1 MSSLIQ
7 LIDFEEHFND
17 DVEAFLE
24 TSNVLER
31 RDKFH
36 VVSIIG
42 PQSSGKS
49 TLLNILFNLNFQTM
63 DAGSGRYQVTQG
75 VWMGY
80 DQESH
85 TVVLDLEGTDSRERG
100 EFAGAYERK
109 SALFALALSEIL
121 MVNIWTQDIGRLNAS
136 NLLLLKN
143 ILELHVQLFI
153 TAQKSSEKIP
163 FKTKL
168 MFILRDHVS
177 SPLSKLTEVLT
188 NDVKKVWG
196 SIEKPEEMKNSL
208 LEEFFDLDF
217 YSLPHKNLKPE
228 EFAEAASEMQAKFR
242 SGAFLDCDVYNRK
255 VEADE
260 LALYGENIW
269 NTIASNREL
278 DLPSQ
283 REMVSIVRC
292 DQALDEVG
300 QTLAAEL
307 SALEQELK
315 PIQALDERSSDLMQR
330 AKTIFREKTTRQI
343 QSVVLR
349 KEASLAEN
357 LSQVLTKLMRDQM
370 ETVNKTELNKFREKL
385 DVLGSAETP
394 WTAFESQTV
403 EAFRL
408 ASSEFDKW
416 CRAPDA
422 IPQISEGVS
431 TKRADLLN
439 DLENEVEITRQE
451 VVEKGRDALLQTFQ
465 QIVRKK
471 VVPVIDLG
479 LNAECWPGALEEVKH
494 AIATVDDQ
502 CTMMLGSD
510 GVGLHGDELELARVR
525 VREACLSWLFGDLHK
540 LIGGSEGVLR
550 RMKQRFNQLFR
561 FDESGNPRVWA
572 PRDDVTTIFDA
583 AQKGASD
590 MGDMLATISLGEYG
604 SQNVVDNNSLRELKQ
619 QLDSDAAVAF
629 VDARHAQE
637 MARMKTK
644 VPMWAVVL
652 VGVLGFDEAK
662 MVLKRPA
669 LIFLF
674 LIAFV
679 LIYFAYLIRVHEM
692 VWEPLRDWA
701 APYLQIL
708 KARLEEWIETNENNG
723 NTIYSGT
730 PAKASERTDSVL
742 TGASVVE
749 SSAVLE
755 TSSEKQSL
763 ASNKKED

>member
-1 MSSLIQ
+1 
-7 LIDFEEHFND
+7 
-17 DVEAFLE
+17 
-24 TSNVLER
+24 
-31 RDKFH
+31 
-36 VVSIIG
+36 
-42 PQSSGKS
+42 
-49 TLLNILFNLNFQTM
+49 
-63 DAGSGRYQVTQG
+63 
-75 VWMGY
+75 MGY
-80 DQESH
+80 DQASH

-188 NDVKKVWG
+188 MDVKKVWD
-196 SIEKPEEMKNSL
+196 SIEKPAEIENSA

-228 EFAEAASEMQAKFR
+228 EFAEAASDMQAKFR
-242 SGAFLDCDVYNRK
+242 AGAFLDGDVYNRK

-260 LALYGENIW
+260 LALYSENIW
-269 NTIASNREL
+269 NTIVSNKEL

-292 DQALDEVG
+292 DQASDEIG
-300 QTLAAEL
+300 QTLAAEI

-315 PIQALDERSSDLMQR
+315 PIRALDERSADLMQR
-330 AKTIFREKTTRQI
+330 AKTMFREKTTRHI

-349 KEASLAEN
+349 KEASLAES
-357 LSQVLTKLMRDQM
+357 LSQVLTRLMRDQM
-370 ETVNKTELNKFREKL
+370 ETVSKAELSKFREKL
-385 DVLGSAETP
+385 DALGAAETP
-394 WTAFESQTV
+394 WTAFEKQTA

-416 CRAPDA
+416 CKAPEG
-422 IPQISEGVS
+422 IPQMSEGVN
-431 TKRADLLN
+431 TKRADLLK
-439 DLENEVEITRQE
+439 DLDNEIEVTRQE
-451 VVEKGRDALLQTFQ
+451 VVESGQDALLQTFQ
-465 QIVRKK
+465 QIVQKK
-471 VVPVIDLG
+471 VVPVIDSG
-479 LNAECWPGALEEVKH
+479 LNVECWPRALEEVKH
-494 AIATVDDQ
+494 ASATVDDQ
-502 CTMMLGSD
+502 CDIMLGSD
-510 GVGLHGDELELARVR
+510 GVGLHGGELERARVK
-525 VREACLSWLFGDLHK
+525 VREACLSGLFGDLRK
-540 LIGGSEGVLR
+540 LIGGSEGILR

-572 PRDDVTTIFDA
+572 PRDDITTIFDA

-590 MGDMLATISLGEYG
+590 MGDMLASISLGEYG
-604 SQNVVDNNSLRELKQ
+604 SQDVVDNNSLRELKQ

-644 VPMWAVVL
+644 VPMWAIVL

-662 MVLKRPA
+662 MILKRPA

-692 VWEPLRDWA
+692 IWEPVRDWA

-708 KARLEEWIETNENNG
+708 KARLEEWIEHNENNG

-742 TGASVVE
+742 TGASVVD
-749 SSAVLE
+749 SSSVSDTAQ
-755 TSSEKQSL
+755 SEKQNL
-763 ASNKKED
+763 ATNKKAD